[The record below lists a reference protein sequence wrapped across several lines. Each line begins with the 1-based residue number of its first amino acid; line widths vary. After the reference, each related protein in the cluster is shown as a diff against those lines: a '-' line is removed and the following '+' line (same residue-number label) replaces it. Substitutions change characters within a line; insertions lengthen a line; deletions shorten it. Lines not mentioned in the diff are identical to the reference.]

1 MALNTFN
8 LVSLSFT
15 VLVVLVIFVLKI
27 LIAKRSGIT
36 CAAALVGLVIYMIGV
51 GLSVVF
57 GIEILFI
64 FIPISLVLILFQH
77 FITLSSYGP
86 AQDESKEEEP
96 TEKEEIKE

>member
-8 LVSLSFT
+8 LVSLSIT

-36 CAAALVGLVIYMIGV
+36 CAAALVGLVIYIVGV

-57 GIEILFI
+57 GIEVLLI

-77 FITLSSYGP
+77 FITLSSYGKIVSV
-86 AQDESKEEEP
+86 QSNFFCYRVFYVG
-96 TEKEEIKE
+96 